1 MAATVRDVM
10 TPKPLTLDA
19 RTSLES
25 AAKVMRDHDVGAVL
39 VAHEGIL
46 HGVLTDR
53 DIVVRAI
60 ASGRHPAATF
70 AMEAC
75 STDVET
81 IPATD
86 SPDRAAE
93 LMLERELRRLPVV
106 DDGKLVGIVTLTDL
120 APYEGPRSR
129 LAGIATGR
137 DHR

>member
-39 VAHEGIL
+39 VADEGVLQGI
-46 HGVLTDR
+46 LTDR

-75 STDVET
+75 STHVET
-81 IPATD
+81 IPATH

-93 LMLERELRRLPVV
+93 LMRDHALRRLPVV
-106 DDGKLVGIVTLTDL
+106 DDGRLVGIVTLTDL
-120 APYEGPRSR
+120 APYEGPSSR
-129 LAGIATGR
+129 LTGVASGR